1 MSERDPNCKRDAR
14 ALEAPS
20 ASDSQLKKKKLD
32 DDSHGVVFLAVPSPS
47 VASSDDSSRGG
58 CSVTSAGED
67 DDKSSIICF
76 SSESNEIPRK
86 SPTVSVDLETHQIS
100 DDLSVSGRISH
111 RNEANPASEALG
123 ETTELE
129 SSSAVERDDRKSS
142 PEVSKNPTPAEIEE
156 FLSELEN
163 KDQKRFMDKYNFDI
177 VNDKPLQGRY
187 KWDRVKPLK
196 E

>member
-86 SPTVSVDLETHQIS
+86 SPTVSVDLEVRFFENQK
-100 DDLSVSGRISH
+100 LVSV
-111 RNEANPASEALG
+111 
-123 ETTELE
+123 
-129 SSSAVERDDRKSS
+129 
-142 PEVSKNPTPAEIEE
+142 
-156 FLSELEN
+156 
-163 KDQKRFMDKYNFDI
+163 
-177 VNDKPLQGRY
+177 
-187 KWDRVKPLK
+187 
-196 E
+196 

>member
-32 DDSHGVVFLAVPSPS
+32 DDFVFLAVPSPS
-47 VASSDDSSRGG
+47 MASSDDSSRGG

-86 SPTVSVDLETHQIS
+86 SPTVSADLEVRFFENPK
-100 DDLSVSGRISH
+100 LVSV
-111 RNEANPASEALG
+111 
-123 ETTELE
+123 
-129 SSSAVERDDRKSS
+129 
-142 PEVSKNPTPAEIEE
+142 
-156 FLSELEN
+156 
-163 KDQKRFMDKYNFDI
+163 
-177 VNDKPLQGRY
+177 
-187 KWDRVKPLK
+187 
-196 E
+196 

>member
-14 ALEAPS
+14 SLEAPS
-20 ASDSQLKKKKLD
+20 ASDSLLKKKKLD
-32 DDSHGVVFLAVPSPS
+32 DDFVFLAVPSPS

-67 DDKSSIICF
+67 DEKSSIICF
-76 SSESNEIPRK
+76 SSESNEIVRK

-100 DDLSVSGRISH
+100 DDLSVSGRVSH
-111 RNEANPASEALG
+111 RNEANLASEEALG
-123 ETTELE
+123 ETTEME
-129 SSSAVERDDRKSS
+129 SSSADDRKSS
-142 PEVSKNPTPAEIEE
+142 PEVSKSPTPGEIDE

-163 KDQKRFMDKYNFDI
+163 KDQKRFMDKYNFDV

-187 KWDRVKPLK
+187 KWDRVKPVK

>member
-14 ALEAPS
+14 SLEAS
-20 ASDSQLKKKKLD
+20 SQSHSLLKKKKLD
-32 DDSHGVVFLAVPSPS
+32 DDFVFLAVPSPS

-76 SSESNEIPRK
+76 SSESNEIARK

-100 DDLSVSGRISH
+100 DDLSVSGRVSH
-111 RNEANPASEALG
+111 RNEANLASEEALG
-123 ETTELE
+123 ETPEM
-129 SSSAVERDDRKSS
+129 SKS
-142 PEVSKNPTPAEIEE
+142 PTPGEIEE
-156 FLSELEN
+156 FLSELES

-187 KWDRVKPLK
+187 KWDRLKPLK